1 MEERSLRVLE
11 FHLFLQDLQT
21 RASSEVG
28 QALCLALR
36 PSPRKEEVERRLG
49 EVAEASDL
57 LKLEGDIPLGGLP
70 EVRPHLHQVRAE
82 GACLPPE
89 SLLQIKSAAAA
100 AGRGKDF
107 LRKAESFHPLLQEW
121 EEKIPDLRDLQE
133 ELHSAIGPR
142 GEILD
147 SASPELRR
155 LRREISLVRA
165 RIRQALEGLWEKEE
179 LRKIFQEQIITL
191 RSERYVVA
199 VKAEFKNTLPGI
211 IHDHSQS
218 RATFFIEPLATL
230 EENNELNMLLQDE
243 KEEERRILLDL
254 TARVREEAGEI
265 SRAVEVLGH
274 LDLVFA
280 KAKWAQACGATIPL
294 LNEEGRWHLRDAR
307 HPLLGPKAVPIELFL
322 NRGQSTLVITGANTG
337 GKTAALK
344 TLGLLTLM
352 VQSGVP
358 IPAAD
363 GSEAPVLGKVF
374 ADIGDEQNLQ
384 ENLSTF
390 SAWVRSVAKIM
401 QEADSSSL
409 VLLDEAGGGT
419 DPVEG
424 AALTMA
430 LLDGLRSQGAKTL
443 VTTHLNL
450 LKAYGAIH
458 PDVVNV
464 SVEFDP
470 GTLRPTYR
478 LIYGR
483 PGESHA
489 LLMAEKWGLP
499 HELVQKAQGY
509 LGEGERKVS
518 QLLQNLEQ
526 TQHEMETRLQE
537 AEEMKREAEGLRRQ
551 TEAFRAQTR
560 KEEERLLLQTQEEAG
575 AMVREA
581 REDLRRLINEFKAKG
596 RTDLHRLGEEI
607 QAEEKKL
614 DGWASKKSEEVGS
627 QDGLY
632 SSPPPQDSPPATLSR
647 LKEVFAQRSG
657 KKAAKGT
664 RRGPIDYHIPSAK
677 REIKVIGL
685 RVEEAL
691 PLVDKAIDEAFLGGL
706 KELEVIHGS
715 GTGRLRQAIREHL
728 REHGSVKS
736 FFPGGPGRGGNGV
749 TVVEIGPAPADRPA
763 HRRANKMGAERG

>member
-21 RASSEVG
+21 RASSGVG

-36 PSPRKEEVERRLG
+36 PSPHMEEIERRLR

-57 LKLEGDIPLGGLP
+57 LKLEGDIPLAGLL
-70 EVRPHLHQVRAE
+70 EVRPLLHQVRAE
-82 GACLPPE
+82 GTCLPPE
-89 SLLQIKSAAAA
+89 SLLQVKSTAAA
-100 AGRGKDF
+100 AGRSQAF
-107 LRKAESFHPLLQEW
+107 MRKAESFHPLLQEW
-121 EEKIPDLRDLQE
+121 TEEIPDLRDLQE
-133 ELHSAIGPR
+133 ELQSAIGPR

-165 RIRQALEGLWEKEE
+165 RIRQALENLWEKEE

-230 EENNELNMLLQDE
+230 EENNELNLLLQDE

-254 TARVREEAGEI
+254 TARVRDRSGEI

-280 KAKWAQACGATIPL
+280 KAKWAHACGAKIPL
-294 LNEEGRWHLRDAR
+294 LNEQGRWRLMGAR
-307 HPLLGPKAVPIELFL
+307 HPLLGPKAVPIDLLL
-322 NRGQSTLVITGANTG
+322 NREQSTLVITGANTG

-352 VQSGVP
+352 AQSGVP
-358 IPAAD
+358 IPAAE
-363 GSEAPVLGKVF
+363 GSETPVLEKVF

-409 VLLDEAGGGT
+409 VLLDEVGGGT

-424 AALTMA
+424 SALTMA
-430 LLDGLRSQGAKTL
+430 LLDGLRSRGAKTL
-443 VTTHLNL
+443 VTTHLHL
-450 LKAYGAIH
+450 LKAYGAAH

-518 QLLQNLEQ
+518 QLLQNLEK
-526 TQHEMETRLQE
+526 TQREMEIRFQE

-551 TEAFRAQTR
+551 TEVLLAQTR
-560 KEEERLLLQTQEEAG
+560 EEQERLLLQTREEAR
-575 AMVREA
+575 ARVREA
-581 REDLRRLINEFKAKG
+581 REELRRLINEFKARG
-596 RTDLHRLGEEI
+596 RTDLHRLGQEI
-607 QAEEKKL
+607 QAEEKKI
-614 DGWASKKSEEVGS
+614 DAWASA
-627 QDGLY
+627 
-632 SSPPPQDSPPATLSR
+632 PQDSPPATLSR
-647 LKEVFAQRSG
+647 LEEAFAQRSG
-657 KKAAKGT
+657 KRAAQGT
-664 RRGPIDYHIPSAK
+664 RRGPIDYPTPSAR
-677 REIKVIGL
+677 REIKIIGL
-685 RVEEAL
+685 HVEEAL

-715 GTGRLRQAIREHL
+715 GTGRLRQAIRDHLQEHP
-728 REHGSVKS
+728 SVKS
-736 FFPGGPGRGGNGV
+736 YFPGGPGRGGNGV

>member
-21 RASSEVG
+21 CASSEVG
-28 QALCLALR
+28 QARCLALR
-36 PSPRKEEVERRLG
+36 PSPRKEEIERRLR
-49 EVAEASDL
+49 EVAEASDF
-57 LKLEGDIPLGGLP
+57 LKLEGDIPLAGLP
-70 EVRPHLHQVRAE
+70 EVGPLLHQVRAE
-82 GACLPPE
+82 GTCLAPE
-89 SLLQIKSAAAA
+89 SLLQIQSAAAA
-100 AGRGKDF
+100 AGRAGVF

-121 EEKIPDLRDLQE
+121 AERIPDLRELQE
-133 ELHSAIGPR
+133 KLHSAIGPR

-155 LRREISLVRA
+155 LRREISQVRS

-179 LRKIFQEQIITL
+179 LRRIFQEQIITL

-199 VKAEFKNTLPGI
+199 VKAEFKNALPGI

-230 EENNELNMLLQDE
+230 EENNELNLLLQDE
-243 KEEERRILLDL
+243 KEEERRILLAL

-280 KAKWAQACGATIPL
+280 KAKWAQACGAVIPL
-294 LNEEGRWHLRDAR
+294 LNEEGRWTLRDAR
-307 HPLLGPKAVPIELFL
+307 HPLLGPKAVPIDLLL

-352 VQSGVP
+352 AQSGVP

-363 GSEAPVLGKVF
+363 GSEAPVFGKVF

-390 SAWVRSVAKIM
+390 SAWVRSVARIM

-430 LLDGLRSQGAKTL
+430 LLDGLRSRGAKTL

-464 SVEFDP
+464 SVEFNP

-489 LLMAEKWGLP
+489 LLMAEKWGLSR
-499 HELVQKAQGY
+499 ELVQKAQEY

-518 QLLQNLEQ
+518 QLLQTLEQ
-526 TQHEMETRLQE
+526 TQHDMEIRLQE
-537 AEEMKREAEGLRRQ
+537 AEATKQEAEGLRRQ
-551 TEAFRAQTR
+551 TEAFRALSR
-560 KEEERLLLQTQEEAG
+560 KEEERLLLQTREEAR

-581 REDLRRLINEFKAKG
+581 REDLRRLINEFKARG

-614 DGWASKKSEEVGS
+614 DEWAAKKSEEVGA

-632 SSPPPQDSPPATLSR
+632 PSPTPPDSPPATLSR

-657 KKAAKGT
+657 KRAGKGA
-664 RRGPIDYHIPSAK
+664 RRGPIDYHIPSAR

-685 RVEEAL
+685 HVEEAL

-715 GTGRLRQAIREHL
+715 GTGRLRQAIRDHL

-749 TVVEIGPAPADRPA
+749 TVVEIGPAPADRLA
-763 HRRANKMGAERG
+763 HRRPNKMGAERG

>member
-21 RASSEVG
+21 RASSGVG

-36 PSPRKEEVERRLG
+36 PSPHMEEIERRLR

-57 LKLEGDIPLGGLP
+57 LKLEGDIPLAGLL
-70 EVRPHLHQVRAE
+70 EVRPLLHQVRAE
-82 GACLPPE
+82 GTCLPPE
-89 SLLQIKSAAAA
+89 SLLQVKSTAAA
-100 AGRGKDF
+100 AGRSQAF
-107 LRKAESFHPLLQEW
+107 MRKAESFHPLLQEW
-121 EEKIPDLRDLQE
+121 TEEIPDLRDLQE
-133 ELHSAIGPR
+133 ELQSAIGPR

-165 RIRQALEGLWEKEE
+165 RIRQALENLWEKEE

-230 EENNELNMLLQDE
+230 EENNELNLLLQDE

-254 TARVREEAGEI
+254 TARVRDRSGEI

-280 KAKWAQACGATIPL
+280 KAKWAHACGAKIPL
-294 LNEEGRWHLRDAR
+294 LNEQGRWRLMGAR
-307 HPLLGPKAVPIELFL
+307 HPLLGPKAVPIDLLL
-322 NRGQSTLVITGANTG
+322 NREQSTLVITGANTG

-352 VQSGVP
+352 AQSGVP
-358 IPAAD
+358 IPTAE
-363 GSEAPVLGKVF
+363 GSETPVLGKVF

-409 VLLDEAGGGT
+409 VLLDEVGGGT

-424 AALTMA
+424 SALTMA
-430 LLDGLRSQGAKTL
+430 LLDGLRSRGAKTL
-443 VTTHLNL
+443 VTTHLHL
-450 LKAYGAIH
+450 LKAYGAVH

-518 QLLQNLEQ
+518 QLLQNLEK
-526 TQHEMETRLQE
+526 TQREMEIRLQE

-551 TEAFRAQTR
+551 TEVLLAQTR
-560 KEEERLLLQTQEEAG
+560 EEQERLLLQTREEAR
-575 AMVREA
+575 ARVREA
-581 REDLRRLINEFKAKG
+581 REELRRLINEFKARG
-596 RTDLHRLGEEI
+596 RTDLHRLGQEI
-607 QAEEKKL
+607 QAEEKKI
-614 DGWASKKSEEVGS
+614 DAWASA
-627 QDGLY
+627 
-632 SSPPPQDSPPATLSR
+632 PQDSPPATLSR
-647 LKEVFAQRSG
+647 LEEAFAQRSG
-657 KKAAKGT
+657 KRAAQGT
-664 RRGPIDYHIPSAK
+664 RRGPIDYPTPSAR
-677 REIKVIGL
+677 REIKIIGL
-685 RVEEAL
+685 HVEEAL

-715 GTGRLRQAIREHL
+715 GTGRLRQAIRDHLQEHP
-728 REHGSVKS
+728 SVKS
-736 FFPGGPGRGGNGV
+736 YFPGGPGRGGNGV

>member
-21 RASSEVG
+21 RASSGVG

-36 PSPRKEEVERRLG
+36 PSPHKEEVERRLR
-49 EVAEASDL
+49 EVAEASEF
-57 LKLEGDIPLGGLP
+57 LKLEGDMALP
-70 EVRPHLHQVRAE
+70 ELQEVRPLLHQVRAE
-82 GACLPPE
+82 GTCLPPE
-89 SLLQIKSAAAA
+89 SLLQIKSTAAA
-100 AGRGKDF
+100 AGKSRVF
-107 LRKAESFHPLLQEW
+107 LRKTDSLHPLLQEW
-121 EEKIPDLRDLQE
+121 AEKIPDLRELQE
-133 ELHSAIGPR
+133 ALHSAIGPR
-142 GEILD
+142 GDVLD

-155 LRREISLVRA
+155 LRRDISLVRA

-191 RSERYVVA
+191 RGERYVVA
-199 VKAEFKNTLPGI
+199 VKAEFKNALPGI

-254 TARVREEAGEI
+254 TARVREQADEI
-265 SRAVEVLGH
+265 RRAVEVLGH

-280 KAKWAQACGATIPL
+280 KARWAQACGATIPL
-294 LNEEGRWHLRDAR
+294 LNEEGRWCLRRAR
-307 HPLLGPKAVPIELFL
+307 HPLLGLKAVPIDLL
-322 NRGQSTLVITGANTG
+322 LDRDQSTLVITGANTG

-344 TLGLLTLM
+344 TLGLLILM
-352 VQSGVP
+352 AQSGVP

-363 GSEAPVLGKVF
+363 GSETPVFGKIF
-374 ADIGDEQNLQ
+374 ADIGDEQNLR

-390 SAWVRSVAKIM
+390 SAWVRSVANIL

-424 AALTMA
+424 AALAMA
-430 LLDGLRSQGAKTL
+430 LLDGLRARGVKTL
-443 VTTHLNL
+443 VTTHLHL

-464 SVEFDP
+464 SVEFNP

-483 PGESHA
+483 PGESYA

-499 HELVQKAQGY
+499 HDLVQKAQGY
-509 LGEGERKVS
+509 LGEGDRKVS
-518 QLLQNLEQ
+518 QLLQALEQ
-526 TQHEMETRLQE
+526 TQHKMETRLQE

-551 TEAFRAQTR
+551 TEAFLAQTR
-560 KEEERLLLQTQEEAG
+560 KEAERLLLQTQEEAR
-575 AMVREA
+575 ATVREA
-581 REDLRRLINEFKAKG
+581 REDLRRLINEFKARG

-607 QAEEKKL
+607 QAREKDL
-614 DGWASKKSEEVGS
+614 AEWASKKSEAFGS
-627 QDGLY
+627 QDGGY
-632 SSPPPQDSPPATLSR
+632 PSMPPQDSPPATLSQ
-647 LKEVFAQRSG
+647 LEEAFAQRSG
-657 KKAAKGT
+657 KRAAKKP
-664 RRGPIDYHIPSAK
+664 RRGPIDYAVPSAQ

-691 PLVDKAIDEAFLGGL
+691 PLVDKAVDEAFLGGL

-715 GTGRLRQAIREHL
+715 GTGRLRQAIRDHL
-728 REHGSVKS
+728 RDHVAVKS

-749 TVVEIGPAPADRPA
+749 TVVEIGSAPVGRPA